1 MTNEERERF
10 EGFLE
15 KCGISERYASR
26 VASLDALLGL
36 LLAYGVATTELERLI
51 VEEVLHDI
59 AKFAP
64 GHHECKLCFGSGGT
78 VEFIGAP
85 YVPCTNCKPN
95 PDFCATVFH
104 IG

>member
-1 MTNEERERF
+1 MTNEERTRF

-15 KCGISERYASR
+15 KCSISGRYASR
-26 VASLDALLGL
+26 VASLDGLLGL
-36 LLAYGVATTELERLI
+36 LMAYGVATTELERFI

-85 YVPCTNCKPN
+85 YVPCTNCKP
-95 PDFCATVFH
+95 AVQLSST
-104 IG
+104 